1 MLFSAL
7 ASENE
12 GVRSMLN
19 DRHDPQKYMNNLL
32 KVVIYFEEFNYE
44 SIVDTPTYEVRR
56 S

>member
-1 MLFSAL
+1 
-7 ASENE
+7 
-12 GVRSMLN
+12 MLN